1 MIKNSIL
8 FLSIL
13 TCGMA
18 GQAQKLG
25 KFGADLGKKT
35 VLGKDVRVPY
45 TDVSAYYGYVA
56 PGGKPDE
63 VKNGKNFYY
72 VYLWIPAVAPEI
84 GIRMVSPVPEG
95 MLPEAADFKS
105 AAYEANKADTKNY
118 FDTWISLER
127 ATNIAS
133 LADIKDNLSKATWT
147 NYGNNDDSKELPAQ
161 PSGSNYNSLLRV
173 TSETGNPLKALT
185 IGLYRIGFTT
195 YKTGEVQGSFV
206 AQIGAPVKLPGV
218 IIASTAEELEKAQ
231 K

>member
-1 MIKNSIL
+1 MIKKSIL
-8 FLSIL
+8 VLSIL

-25 KFGADLGKKT
+25 KFGADLGKKS

-45 TDVSAYYGYVA
+45 TDVSTYYGYVA
-56 PGGKPDE
+56 PGSKPDE

-95 MLPEAADFKS
+95 MSPEATDFKS
-105 AAYEANKADTKNY
+105 ATYDANKADTKNY

-127 ATNIAS
+127 AINITS
-133 LADIKDNLSKATWT
+133 LADIKNNLPKATWT
-147 NYGNNDDSKELPAQ
+147 SYGNNDDSKELPAQ
-161 PSGSNYNSLLRV
+161 PSGNNYNSLLRI
-173 TSETGNPLKALT
+173 TSDAGNPLKALT

-195 YKTGEVQGSFV
+195 YKTGDVQGSFV
-206 AQIGAPVKLPGV
+206 AQIGAPVKMPGV
-218 IIASTAEELEKAQ
+218 VVAATAEELEKVQ
-231 K
+231 

>member
-8 FLSIL
+8 ILSIL

-45 TDVSAYYGYVA
+45 ADVSTYYGYVA

-84 GIRMVSPVPEG
+84 GIRMISPVPEG
-95 MLPEAADFKS
+95 MSPEGTDFKS
-105 AAYEANKADTKNY
+105 ASYEANKADAKNF

-127 ATNIAS
+127 AANIVS
-133 LADIKDNLSKATWT
+133 LADIKTNLSKATWV

-161 PSGSNYNSLLRV
+161 PSGNNYNSLLRI
-173 TSETGNPLKALT
+173 TSTPADPLKALT
-185 IGLYRIGFTT
+185 VGLYRIGFTT
-195 YKTGEVQGSFV
+195 YKTGDVQGSFL
-206 AQIGAPVKLPGV
+206 AQVGAPVKLPG
-218 IIASTAEELEKAQ
+218 IMIATKAEGLAEAQ